1 MDLKELKDKIEKIE
15 ITNNYDECYG
25 ELYNACIDYMNETQ
39 DFDLDYLFEEFVDY
53 ETAEERAKYELE
65 NGLER
70 LYYFLGDTKI
80 SNNILFR
87 INVYGNLEN
96 ISKED
101 LETLKEDILDNI
113 DQKMQEEQE
122 E

>member
-1 MDLKELKDKIEKIE
+1 MEIKEIINRIEGETKKIKTYFEIDNKI
-15 ITNNYDECYG
+15 YC
-25 ELYNACIDYMNETQ
+25 L
-39 DFDLDYLFEEFVDY
+39 
-53 ETAEERAKYELE
+53 
-65 NGLER
+65 
-70 LYYFLGDTKI
+70 
-80 SNNILFR
+80 IL
-87 INVYGNLEN
+87 N